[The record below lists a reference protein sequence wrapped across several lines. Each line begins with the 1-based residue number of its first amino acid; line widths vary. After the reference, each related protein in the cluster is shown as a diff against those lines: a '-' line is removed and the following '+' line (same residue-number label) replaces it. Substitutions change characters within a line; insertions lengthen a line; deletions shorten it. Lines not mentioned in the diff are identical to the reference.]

1 MELKKILSLI
11 PNSLLEEL
19 AIETE
24 VDVFTKKLQGEVIF
38 KLLLHCILTHKE
50 NSLRTMESAYETLVF
65 KLINRKYQQE
75 SIRFNSI
82 SARLSVI
89 NPLYFERL
97 FESCVGIYK
106 KEIGKEKEDI
116 VRFDSTIVSLT
127 TKLLS
132 VGYHLKGGDA
142 DKFRQLKFTV
152 GFANNIPEM
161 AHFYYEQQ
169 YTSENVALK
178 ETLLKQAKYDKESI
192 KVFDRGITSRNTYDE
207 LSERKITFISRL
219 NNHAKHTIVKAN
231 DGAAI
236 FPMETTS
243 LTITSDDWCQL
254 YGSDKKAKHLVRRI
268 GAVVKDSGESIVFV
282 TNSTA
287 LTAVE
292 VTVLYRKRWD
302 IEVFFKFIKQHL
314 NFSHLINRSENG
326 IKVVLY
332 VTMIAAVLLLAYK
345 RINQLKGYKIPKLKF
360 AVELETEIVRDIVL
374 MCGGNADKLNE
385 ILLCNTT

>member
-142 DKFRQLKFTV
+142 DKFRQLKFSASPRQT
-152 GFANNIPEM
+152 
-161 AHFYYEQQ
+161 
-169 YTSENVALK
+169 
-178 ETLLKQAKYDKESI
+178 
-192 KVFDRGITSRNTYDE
+192 R
-207 LSERKITFISRL
+207 
-219 NNHAKHTIVKAN
+219 
-231 DGAAI
+231 
-236 FPMETTS
+236 
-243 LTITSDDWCQL
+243 
-254 YGSDKKAKHLVRRI
+254 
-268 GAVVKDSGESIVFV
+268 
-282 TNSTA
+282 
-287 LTAVE
+287 
-292 VTVLYRKRWD
+292 
-302 IEVFFKFIKQHL
+302 
-314 NFSHLINRSENG
+314 
-326 IKVVLY
+326 
-332 VTMIAAVLLLAYK
+332 
-345 RINQLKGYKIPKLKF
+345 
-360 AVELETEIVRDIVL
+360 
-374 MCGGNADKLNE
+374 
-385 ILLCNTT
+385 